1 MATPTTQE
9 RSGSG
14 LLRRAA
20 ALPLNAVAW
29 GLPLFTWQ
37 ALFLL
42 APAVLLVLMTFWTV
56 RDFRI
61 VADYNV
67 QNWVDLFES
76 DVFVDSLVRTV
87 ILSLLAGGVSICL
100 AFPFAY
106 GLAFKVTP
114 GIRRLAIALLIMP
127 FFTSYLLRIYSWNF
141 LLADQGPINYLLGK
155 VGMEPTLFLG
165 TKFAVVLGYL
175 AYFFPLLTLILLL
188 TLVNVERKL
197 IEAANN
203 LGAGRWRS
211 VVSIVLPSIKVGLVL
226 AFGFALILAFGD
238 VLSPK
243 VLGSGRQLTLGILIS
258 DVIKEG
264 VNFPEAAVIALI
276 MVALLLILLFAMARF
291 AFPARR
297 EVREQVAGHSSDE
310 ETSEAELGL
319 LPVHAVTRPV
329 PYSGDPAVGK
339 VVRGKRR
346 GAHDAR
352 LNRLA
357 DRGST
362 AFFRVYVFLCF
373 GFIFLPIVSL
383 VVFSFA
389 DGRFPT
395 LPWPGFTTDW
405 YTSLGDDPEIFP
417 AFKNSVIVA
426 VIVGAVAT
434 VLGAMA
440 AYFLNRWQ
448 FRGKSV
454 YLGVVMIG
462 PCIPLVIL
470 ALALFIFLNQINLSG
485 TLRAVAISHVGL
497 AAAFALALVRLRLA
511 EMNSKL
517 EQAAWN
523 LGASELQAVRRIVM
537 PQVAPALV
545 AAFFL
550 TMAVS
555 WDEFVIS
562 WFVSGFDTTLPV
574 KIFNMIQGNVSPRIN
589 AIGSIGVGLSLMMIT
604 IAMGSL
610 FLLGRLRPGR
620 RSPEGGVRDSP
631 EMQA

>member
-1 MATPTTQE
+1 VATPTTQE
-9 RSGSG
+9 RRGSG
-14 LLRRAA
+14 LLRRVRAI
-20 ALPLNAVAW
+20 PPNAVAW
-29 GLPLFTWQ
+29 GLPLLTWQ

-61 VADYNV
+61 VSDYNV
-67 QNWVDLFES
+67 QNWVEVLQS
-76 DVFVDSLVRTV
+76 KVFLDALVLTL
-87 ILSLLAGGVSICL
+87 ILSLLAGGISIFL

-106 GLAFKVTP
+106 GLAFKVSP
-114 GIRRLAIALLIMP
+114 GVRRLAIALLIMP

-155 VGMEPTLFLG
+155 AGLEPTLFLG

-188 TLVNVERKL
+188 TLMNVDRRL

-211 VVSIVLPSIKVGLVL
+211 VVRIVLPSIKVGLVL

-243 VLGSGRQLTLGILIS
+243 VLGSGRKITLGILIS

-276 MVALLLILLFAMARF
+276 MVAILLILLFAMTRF
-291 AFPARR
+291 AFPHEREPRQEGPADRPAPAAADSSASQIATWADRPLPPGGRR
-297 EVREQVAGHSSDE
+297 RFDE
-310 ETSEAELGL
+310 G
-319 LPVHAVTRPV
+319 
-329 PYSGDPAVGK
+329 
-339 VVRGKRR
+339 
-346 GAHDAR
+346 R

-357 DRGST
+357 DRAST
-362 AFFRVYVFLCF
+362 VSFRLYILLCF
-373 GFIFLPIVSL
+373 AFIFLPIVSL

-417 AFKNSVIVA
+417 ALKNSVIVA
-426 VIVGAVAT
+426 VVVGAVAT
-434 VLGAMA
+434 LLGAMG

-448 FRGKSV
+448 FRGKNA

-470 ALALFIFLNQINLSG
+470 ALALFIFLNQIHLSG
-485 TLRAVAISHVGL
+485 TLRAVALSHVGL

-511 EMNSKL
+511 EMDIRL

-523 LGASELQAVRRIVM
+523 LGASEWKTVRRIVV
-537 PQVAPALV
+537 PQLAPALV

-589 AIGSIGVGLSLMMIT
+589 AIGSIGVGLSLLMIT

-610 FLLGRLRPGR
+610 FLLGRLAFRKRQPGANLNEG
-620 RSPEGGVRDSP
+620 PEL
-631 EMQA
+631 QA

>member
-1 MATPTTQE
+1 V
-9 RSGSG
+9 R
-14 LLRRAA
+14 
-20 ALPLNAVAW
+20 ALPANAVAW
-29 GLPLFTWQ
+29 GLPLLSWQ

-61 VADYNV
+61 VSDYNL
-67 QNWVDLFES
+67 QNWVEVFQS
-76 DVFVDSLVRTV
+76 KVFVDALVLTL
-87 ILSLLAGGVSICL
+87 ILSLLAGGVAIFL

-106 GLAFKVTP
+106 GLAFKVSP
-114 GIRRLAIALLIMP
+114 GVRRLAIALLIMP

-155 VGMEPTLFLG
+155 AGLEPTLFLG

-188 TLVNVERKL
+188 TLMNVDRRL
-197 IEAANN
+197 VEAANN

-211 VVSIVLPSIKVGLVL
+211 VVRIVLPSIKVGLVL

-243 VLGSGRQLTLGILIS
+243 VLGSGRQITLGILIS
-258 DVIKEG
+258 DTIKEG

-276 MVALLLILLFAMARF
+276 MVAILLILLFAMTRF
-291 AFPARR
+291 AFPPDREPRNEEPAEHPSAPAPADASASQIPARANR
-297 EVREQVAGHSSDE
+297 PSPPGSRRFDE
-310 ETSEAELGL
+310 
-319 LPVHAVTRPV
+319 
-329 PYSGDPAVGK
+329 
-339 VVRGKRR
+339 
-346 GAHDAR
+346 AR

-357 DRGST
+357 DRAST
-362 AFFRVYVFLCF
+362 VSFRLYILLCF
-373 GFIFLPIVSL
+373 AFIFLPIVSL

-417 AFKNSVIVA
+417 ALKNSVIVA
-426 VIVGAVAT
+426 VVVGAIAT

-448 FRGKSV
+448 FRGKNA

-470 ALALFIFLNQINLSG
+470 ALALFIFLNQIHLSG
-485 TLRAVAISHVGL
+485 TLRAVALSHVGL

-511 EMNSKL
+511 EMDSRL

-523 LGASELQAVRRIVM
+523 LGASEWKAVRRIVV
-537 PQVAPALV
+537 PQLAPALV

-589 AIGSIGVGLSLMMIT
+589 AIGSIGVGLSLVMIT

-610 FLLGRLRPGR
+610 FLLGRLAPRKRQPTFDEG
-620 RSPEGGVRDSP
+620 PEL
-631 EMQA
+631 QA